1 MSAGRRIQQASQ
13 RITRGAMILAF
24 LELGVSLVWL
34 LADDASRARL
44 VEWLVASPISVWQEG
59 KVWALVTSS
68 FLETSLLSLVLQLLV
83 LWSLVPTLERFWG
96 TPRLLRFAAA
106 VSIAGTVAGTLCGLA
121 TGRPFPIAG
130 LDPFIYGAIV
140 AFGVIYKTQPV
151 QFFGVLPMTGRQLM
165 FGFLGFALLFV
176 TLQQLWEQGA
186 AFAGGIGMASLL
198 LSKRFNPGIL
208 WKKWRLKRMRRHL
221 KVVRDEPE
229 KWLN

>member
-1 MSAGRRIQQASQ
+1 MPAGGRIQQASQ
-13 RITRGAMILAF
+13 RLTRGAMILMG
-24 LELGVSLVWL
+24 LELGLSLVWL
-34 LADDASRARL
+34 LADTSSRSL
-44 VEWLVASPISVWQEG
+44 LEQWLVATPITVWEQG
-59 KVWALVTSS
+59 KVWTLVTSS
-68 FLETSLLSLVLQLLV
+68 LLEISLLSLVLQMMV

-106 VSIAGTVAGTLCGLA
+106 VSIAGTVAGTLCGLL
-121 TGRPFPIAG
+121 TGRAFPIAG

-140 AFGVIYKTQPV
+140 AFGIIYKTQPV

-165 FGFLGFALLFV
+165 YGFLAFAFLFV
-176 TLQQLWEQGA
+176 TLQGLWEQMA
-186 AFAGGIGMASLL
+186 AFAGAIGVAALL